1 MFLPLVWSCHA
12 AKREQNLRERCAI
25 DPSLGIMELIVAVI
39 LVLIN
44 GFFVAAEFS
53 LVKIRR
59 TRLEE
64 LALQGNGRAKL
75 AIKILATFDTYLGAT
90 QLGITLASL
99 ALGWVGEPAL
109 AALISPFMLS
119 YFPEA
124 VWLVHTI
131 SIALGFVVITFLHIV
146 LGELVPKSMAI
157 QRSESLVLI
166 VVWPLYVFHKM
177 GYPVIILFN
186 KAAKAILA
194 LLGIKKATEAE
205 LAHSEE
211 ELRMLVNASHR
222 GGVLDEMESELIDNV
237 FDFADRLAREVM
249 VPRQDMICLFTDD
262 SFEENMRVV
271 RETGHTRYPVC
282 VEDKDHVVGMIH
294 IRDLMDINT
303 CASEWD
309 IKNSM
314 REILVVPEGMS
325 VAKLLQFMRRKR
337 THLAVVADEYGGT
350 AGLVAME
357 DVLEEIVGDIQ
368 DEHDEEEIDI
378 QRFPDGSYEFDGRVL
393 LEDVAELLS
402 IALEEH
408 EEDTIGGY
416 VFGILGRKPEIGDK
430 LTIDNY
436 MFIVLLV
443 NGFRVVRVKAQPLSV
458 EKEEVGT
465 EHNAE
470 VE

>member
-1 MFLPLVWSCHA
+1 MEP
-12 AKREQNLRERCAI
+12 NLRERCAI
-25 DPSLGIMELIVAVI
+25 SPSLGIIELIAALL
-39 LVLIN
+39 LVLLN
-44 GFFVAAEFS
+44 GFFVIAEFS

-64 LALQGNGRAKL
+64 LVHQGNNRAKL
-75 AIKILATFDTYLGAT
+75 ALKIVSSFDTYLGAT

-99 ALGWVGEPAL
+99 ALGWLGEPAVSS
-109 AALISPFMLS
+109 LIMPILLS
-119 YFPEA
+119 YFPDA
-124 VWLVHTI
+124 LWLVHTV
-131 SIALGFVVITFLHIV
+131 SIAIGFIVITFLHIV

-157 QRSESLVLI
+157 QRSEGLALL
-166 VVWPLYVFHKM
+166 VVWPLYVFHKL

-194 LLGIKKATEAE
+194 LMGVKSATETE

-211 ELRMLVNASHR
+211 ELRMIVNASHR

-262 SFEENMRVV
+262 SFAENMRVV
-271 RETGHTRYPVC
+271 RDTGHTRYPLC
-282 VEDKDHVVGMIH
+282 VDDKDHVIGMIH
-294 IRDLMDINT
+294 IRDLMDMNHTNT
-303 CASEWD
+303 QGQDLKS
-309 IKNSM
+309 IM

-325 VAKLLQFMRRKR
+325 VATLLQFMRRKR

-393 LEDVAELLS
+393 LDDVAE
-402 IALEEH
+402 IIDIELEEH

-416 VFGILGRKPEIGDK
+416 IFGLLGRRPEVGDQLNIGK
-430 LTIDNY
+430 YT
-436 MFIVLLV
+436 FTVLLV
-443 NGFRVVRVKAQPLSV
+443 NGFRVVRVKAVALTIES
-458 EKEEVGT
+458 EDDDG
-465 EHNAE
+465 AE
-470 VE
+470 QSSELL